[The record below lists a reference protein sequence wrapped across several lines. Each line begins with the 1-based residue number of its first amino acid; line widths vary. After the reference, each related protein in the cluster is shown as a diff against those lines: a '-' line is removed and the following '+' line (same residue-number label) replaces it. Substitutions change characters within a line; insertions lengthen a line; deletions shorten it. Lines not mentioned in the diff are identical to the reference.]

1 METCVGK
8 GMKFIKTI
16 DFKELS
22 YACAEKMINC
32 VKQKPNAL
40 LCLASGNSPKK
51 AYEIFVK
58 RILEEKLETRQLRI
72 LKLDEWW
79 GISNDDPSS
88 CEMYLQEILIKPLN
102 ISKNQFISFESS
114 SANAHEE
121 CYRISEYLRKKGPID
136 LCVLG
141 LGKNGHLGLNEPAAF
156 LKLYA
161 HVVELDNTTKTHTML
176 KGNDTDVS
184 LGITIGLGEIMA
196 SQDILFV
203 VTGEQKEPVFDAF
216 KEGIISTKLPA
227 SFLWLHPKTTCI
239 HDL

>member
-1 METCVGK
+1 
-8 GMKFIKTI
+8 MKFIKTI

-51 AYEIFVK
+51 AYEIFVQ
-58 RILEEKLETRQLRI
+58 RVLEEKLETRQLRI

-88 CEMYLQEILIKPLN
+88 CEMYFQEILIKPLN
-102 ISKNQFISFESS
+102 ISKNHFISFQS
-114 SANAHEE
+114 SAANTHEE
-121 CYRISEYLRKKGPID
+121 CNRISEYLRKKGPID
-136 LCVLG
+136 LSVLG

-161 HVVELDNTTKTHTML
+161 HVCEIDTKTKTHTML
-176 KGNDTDVS
+176 KGNDKDVRY
-184 LGITIGLGEIMA
+184 GITIGIGEIM
-196 SQDILFV
+196 SSKDILFL
-203 VTGEQKEPVFDAF
+203 VTGEHKELVFDAF
-216 KEGIISTKLPA
+216 KEGKISTKLPA

-239 HDL
+239 HEL